1 MHKYLFAQRK
11 DSHFSFHDI
20 VRRKNN
26 GGNVSSVDNISSL
39 APSDYSEQS
48 CTSLPAYIEKNAPL
62 VMTVLEASSAS
73 DLSAIEMGDGN
84 LNLVFIVTN
93 NANGKKII
101 VKQVSYNFTSTFQLI
116 RSVLK
121 LSYYRL
127 CLMYD
132 VSESRG
138 RSRLIEQ
145 ILNIRHC
152 RFDSRCVQN

>member
-1 MHKYLFAQRK
+1 MHKYLFAQRE
-11 DSHFSFHDI
+11 HLPFSFHQI

-26 GGNVSSVDNISSL
+26 GGITSSVDNVSSL
-39 APSDYSEQS
+39 APADYSEQS
-48 CTSLPAYIEKNAPL
+48 CTSLPTYIEKNAPL

-101 VKQVSYNFTSTFQLI
+101 VKQVSYNFASTFQWI
-116 RSVLK
+116 GSVLK
-121 LSYYRL
+121 LSYDRL

-138 RSRLIEQ
+138 R
-145 ILNIRHC
+145 
-152 RFDSRCVQN
+152 